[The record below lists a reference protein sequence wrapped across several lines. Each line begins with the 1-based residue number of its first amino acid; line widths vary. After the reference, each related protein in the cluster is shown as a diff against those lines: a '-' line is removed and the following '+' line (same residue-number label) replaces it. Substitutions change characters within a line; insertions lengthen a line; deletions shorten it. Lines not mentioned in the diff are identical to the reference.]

1 MSRRVARPYAVALYE
16 VTHRE
21 GVPALREIQR
31 QLAAVAELFERESG
45 LVRVFEVPSV
55 APAVKRELVATIARA
70 LALRPEAHRL
80 LIALET
86 HVRLRFLPEVVQMFR
101 ELVDRAEGIVRARA
115 ELPVA
120 PRPEQ
125 VEALRQALARLF
137 ASRVELDT
145 KVRPE
150 LLAGFVVQVGSQ
162 VFDGSLAAQVRRFA
176 AAAAR

>member
-16 VTHRE
+16 VTRRE
-21 GVPALREIQR
+21 GIPALREIER
-31 QLAAVAELFERESG
+31 QLAAVAELFRRESG

-55 APAVKRELVATIARA
+55 APATKRELVATIAGA
-70 LALRPEAHRL
+70 LALRPEAHRML
-80 LIALET
+80 VALAA

-101 ELVDRAEGIVRARA
+101 ELVDRAEGIVRAHA

-125 VEALRQALARLF
+125 VEALQQALARLF

-176 AAAAR
+176 AAAGR

>member
-21 GVPALREIQR
+21 GIPALREIER
-31 QLAAVAELFERESG
+31 QLASVAELFGREPG
-45 LVRVFEVPSV
+45 LLRVFEVPSV
-55 APAVKRELVATIARA
+55 APATKRELVATIAGA
-70 LALRPEAHRL
+70 LALRPEAHRML
-80 LIALET
+80 VALAA

-101 ELVDRAEGIVRARA
+101 ELVDRAEGIVRAHA

-125 VEALRQALARLF
+125 VEALQRALARLF
-137 ASRVELDT
+137 ASRVELET

-176 AAAAR
+176 AAAGR

>member
-1 MSRRVARPYAVALYE
+1 MSRRVARPYAVALYQ

-31 QLAAVAELFERESG
+31 QLAAVAELFGRESG
-45 LVRVFEVPSV
+45 FLRVFEVPGV
-55 APAVKRELVATIARA
+55 TPAAKRELLTTIART
-70 LALRPEAHRL
+70 LGLRPEAHRML
-80 LIALET
+80 VALAS

-101 ELVDRAEGIVRARA
+101 ELVDRSEGIVRARA

-125 VEALRQALARLF
+125 VEALQQALARLF
-137 ASRVELDT
+137 ASRVELET
-145 KVRPE
+145 KVKPE

-176 AAAAR
+176 AAAGR

>member
-31 QLAAVAELFERESG
+31 QLASVAELFERESG

-55 APAVKRELVATIARA
+55 TPAVKRELVATIARA
-70 LALRPEAHRL
+70 LALRPETHRML
-80 LIALET
+80 VALAA

-115 ELPVA
+115 DLPVE

-125 VEALRQALARLF
+125 VEALRQAFARLF

-145 KVRPE
+145 RVKPE
-150 LLAGFVVQVGSQ
+150 LLAGFVVRVGSQ

-176 AAAAR
+176 AAAGR

>member
-31 QLAAVAELFERESG
+31 QLASVAELFERESG
-45 LVRVFEVPSV
+45 LARVFEVPSV
-55 APAVKRELVATIARA
+55 APAAKRELVATIARA
-70 LALRPEAHRL
+70 LALRPETHRML
-80 LIALET
+80 VALAA

-115 ELPVA
+115 DLAVE

-125 VEALRQALARLF
+125 VEALRQAFERLF

-145 KVRPE
+145 RVKPE
-150 LLAGFVVQVGSQ
+150 LLAGFVVRVGSQ

-176 AAAAR
+176 AAAGR

>member
-16 VTHRE
+16 VTRRE
-21 GVPALREIQR
+21 GIPALREIER
-31 QLAAVAELFERESG
+31 QLASVADLFARESG

-55 APAVKRELVATIARA
+55 APAAKHELVATIARA
-70 LALRPEAHRL
+70 LALRPESHRML
-80 LIALET
+80 VALAA

-125 VEALRQALARLF
+125 VEALQQALARLF

-145 KVRPE
+145 MVKPE

-162 VFDGSLAAQVRRFA
+162 VFDGSLAAQLRRFA

>member
-1 MSRRVARPYAVALYE
+1 MSRRAARPYAVALYE

-21 GVPALREIQR
+21 GIPALREIER
-31 QLAAVAELFERESG
+31 QLAAVAELFARESG

-55 APAVKRELVATIARA
+55 APATKRELVATIADA
-70 LALRPEAHRL
+70 LALRPEAHRML
-80 LIALET
+80 VALAA
-86 HVRLRFLPEVVQMFR
+86 HVRLRFLPEVVQMFH

-120 PRPEQ
+120 PHPDQ
-125 VEALRQALARLF
+125 VEALQQALARLF
-137 ASRVELDT
+137 SSRVELDAR
-145 KVRPE
+145 VRPE

-176 AAAAR
+176 AAAGR